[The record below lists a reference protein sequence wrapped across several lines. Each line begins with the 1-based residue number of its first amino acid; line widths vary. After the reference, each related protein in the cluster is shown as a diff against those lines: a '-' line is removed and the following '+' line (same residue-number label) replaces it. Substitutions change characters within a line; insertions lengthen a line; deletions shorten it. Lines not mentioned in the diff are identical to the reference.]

1 MSATSSTPK
10 VRVLVVDD
18 SAAIRRLLRSLLE
31 TDPGLTVV
39 GTAANGQSALDQIP
53 ELKPDVVT
61 LDIEMPVMDGLA
73 CLRELRKR
81 WPRLPVIML
90 STLTERGAAATLDA
104 LAAGAS
110 DYVAK
115 PTQFAAANL
124 AVEAIR
130 AHIVP
135 KIKALAERAAV
146 APSFPGAP
154 PRGPGAL
161 AGAPVGAAGLPSLA
175 ISHAPAPS
183 AGLPR
188 KPVEVVGI
196 GISTG
201 GPNALGILLPA
212 LPADLRVPI
221 VIAQH
226 IPPLFSALMA
236 ERLAASSRILVRE
249 AKDGEPLQPGTAYIA
264 PGDFHMSVVGVVGRS
279 GGYRIS
285 LGKGPPE
292 NSCRPAVDVLFR
304 SLAEQ
309 VGAGA
314 LGIMMT
320 GMGQDGLAG
329 SRLLHAAGGRLLAQD
344 EASSVVWG
352 MPGFVVRAG
361 LVEQVLPLEHLAGAL
376 VTRVSPGKAGA
387 GTGAGGPDGKRVMG

>member
-1 MSATSSTPK
+1 MSAISTAK

-53 ELKPDVVT
+53 DLKPDVVT

-130 AHIVP
+130 ANIVP

-146 APSFPGAP
+146 APSFPSAH
-154 PRGPGAL
+154 PRGPTAPL
-161 AGAPVGAAGLPSLA
+161 AVGGHATSGLAPT
-175 ISHAPAPS
+175 PAPS
-183 AGLPR
+183 PGIPR
-188 KPVEVVGI
+188 KPIEVVGI

-201 GPNALGILLPA
+201 GPNALGVLLPA

-236 ERLAASSRILVRE
+236 ERLAASSRIAVRE

-264 PGDFHMSVVGVVGRS
+264 PGDFHMSVVAVVGRH

-285 LGKGPPE
+285 LSKGPPE

-309 VGAGA
+309 VGAAA

-387 GTGAGGPDGKRVMG
+387 GPGAPDAKRVMG

>member
-1 MSATSSTPK
+1 MSATSTAK

-90 STLTERGAAATLDA
+90 STLTERGAASTLDA

-130 AHIVP
+130 ANIVP

-146 APSFPGAP
+146 SPTFPSAHPRAP
-154 PRGPGAL
+154 GPL
-161 AGAPVGAAGLPSLA
+161 AGMSALGLGHTAPT
-175 ISHAPAPS
+175 PAPS
-183 AGLPR
+183 PNIPR
-188 KPVEVVGI
+188 KPIEVVGI

-201 GPNALGILLPA
+201 GPNALGVLLPA

-236 ERLAASSRILVRE
+236 ERLAASSRIAVRE
-249 AKDGEPLQPGTAYIA
+249 AKDGEQLQPGTAYVA
-264 PGDFHMSVVGVVGRS
+264 PGDFHMSVVGVVGRN
-279 GGYRIS
+279 GAYRIS
-285 LGKGPPE
+285 LSKGPPE

-304 SLAEQ
+304 SLAEH
-309 VGAGA
+309 VGAAA

-376 VTRVSPGKAGA
+376 VTRVSPGKAGV
-387 GTGAGGPDGKRVMG
+387 GASDAKRVTG

>member
-1 MSATSSTPK
+1 MSTTPTPK

-135 KIKALAERAAV
+135 KIKALAERAAIS
-146 APSFPGAP
+146 PSFPAAH
-154 PRGPGAL
+154 PRGSATL
-161 AGAPVGAAGLPSLA
+161 AGTPVAGGGHPNLAFAP
-175 ISHAPAPS
+175 APAPS
-183 AGLPR
+183 PGIPR
-188 KPVEVVGI
+188 KPIEVVGI

-201 GPNALGILLPA
+201 GPNALGLLLPA

-236 ERLAASSRILVRE
+236 ERLAATSRIAVRE

-264 PGDFHMSVVGVVGRS
+264 PGDFHMSVVGRS

-320 GMGQDGLAG
+320 GMGQDGLVG

-361 LVEQVLPLEHLAGAL
+361 LVEQVLPLEHLAAAL
-376 VTRVSPGKAGA
+376 VTRVSPGKGGAGA
-387 GTGAGGPDGKRVMG
+387 GAGDPKRVVG

>member
-1 MSATSSTPK
+1 MSTTLTAK
-10 VRVLVVDD
+10 VRVMVVDD

-90 STLTERGAAATLDA
+90 STLTERGAASTLDA

-130 AHIVP
+130 ANIVP
-135 KIKALAERAAV
+135 KIKALAERAAA
-146 APSFPGAP
+146 APTFSSAH
-154 PRGPGAL
+154 PRGPAAL
-161 AGAPVGAAGLPSLA
+161 AGTPLVAGAHPTLVMT
-175 ISHAPAPS
+175 PAPS
-183 AGLPR
+183 PGIPR
-188 KPVEVVGI
+188 RPIEVVGI

-201 GPNALGILLPA
+201 GPNALGVLLPA

-236 ERLAASSRILVRE
+236 ERLAATSRIAVRE

-264 PGDFHMSVVGVVGRS
+264 PGDFHMSVVGVVGRN

-285 LGKGPPE
+285 LSKGPPE

-309 VGAGA
+309 VGAAA

-376 VTRVSPGKAGA
+376 VTRVSPGKPGA
-387 GTGAGGPDGKRVMG
+387 AADAKRVTG